1 MLSRGDLKHAIKAFT
16 DNDPS
21 DELLDTAINRFCKS
35 NNNSNSSSNNNNCS
49 SDRSYKSS
57 SSSSNIS
64 SSNSSTMITYNE
76 FKKLLLS
83 GLLQPS
89 HKGRYWVGISLSE
102 AETIRRII
110 HIRNSNNSNSNSD
123 NRYYNNIIPNFNT
136 EICLRYNPISDHHHQ
151 QHQQNNNNN
160 NSNSSN
166 SIFDCSRNYNTMK
179 PTSYESSIVHNSF
192 RFFDCDMHFSFPA
205 INILIKNLHS
215 SISDRERFFLS
226 TIGCRRRMERKWQE
240 TPLAKVFTIANE
252 WISLKQKAQVVYI
265 LEALKD
271 MNITLWEAFTIFDYD
286 NNGLISPSELY
297 GALLWLKMP
306 NITAEDVL
314 DFFELAD
321 INRDGMIDYKEYMD
335 LFTIMDNQQQQ
346 HQQQYQLNTIDKIEN
361 NDNNV
366 DAIDDDNDNNN
377 DKNNNFI
384 KVEPYGIE
392 ILRELI
398 IQRKLKEQ
406 NRIRDERIRKQ
417 IYTEELD
424 IKIFNEELY
433 ASKLRKGGANPL
445 VTMNC
450 NTIMPILVSSNTTI
464 SSTTTSSSS
473 NSISSGNG
481 NNDINVIQSSSTSST
496 QIEITSLST
505 EITNTTTTT
514 TVTHSD
520 NMKGISIVDFRFTTN
535 QHPLRFNASGKSS
548 FVPIHL
554 GTAANH
560 PLKPMKCDKNHE
572 LLSYDYYW
580 QECNR
585 CKIR

>member
-1 MLSRGDLKHAIKAFT
+1 
-16 DNDPS
+16 
-21 DELLDTAINRFCKS
+21 
-35 NNNSNSSSNNNNCS
+35 
-49 SDRSYKSS
+49 
-57 SSSSNIS
+57 
-64 SSNSSTMITYNE
+64 MITYNE

-83 GLLQPS
+83 GLLQPT

-110 HIRNSNNSNSNSD
+110 HIRNNYHSSSSS
-123 NRYYNNIIPNFNT
+123 RYYKNIIPNFNT
-136 EICLRYNPISDHHHQ
+136 EICLRYNPITDHQ
-151 QHQQNNNNN
+151 QQQQYNNSNNNNN
-160 NSNSSN
+160 YSTSTSN
-166 SIFDCSRNYNTMK
+166 SIFDCSLNYKTIM

-205 INILIKNLHS
+205 VNILIKNLHS

-252 WISLKQKAQVVYI
+252 WVSLKQKAQVVYI

-271 MNITLWEAFTIFDYD
+271 INITLWEAFTIFDYD

-297 GALLWLKMP
+297 GGLIWLKMP
-306 NITAEDVL
+306 NITSEDVL

-321 INRDGMIDYKEYMD
+321 INRDGMIDYKEYID
-335 LFTIMDNQQQQ
+335 LFTIMDDHHQQQQ
-346 HQQQYQLNTIDKIEN
+346 QQLNTIDTIEL
-361 NDNNV
+361 NDNDYDNV
-366 DAIDDDNDNNN
+366 DAIDIDNDSAVTIQNS
-377 DKNNNFI
+377 KNRKSNNFV
-384 KVEPYGIE
+384 KVEPYGTE

-417 IYTEELD
+417 IYAEELD
-424 IKIFNEELY
+424 IKIFNEELH

-445 VTMNC
+445 IVMNC
-450 NTIMPILVSSNTTI
+450 NTIMPILVSS
-464 SSTTTSSSS
+464 STTTST
-473 NSISSGNG
+473 ISGS
-481 NNDINVIQSSSTSST
+481 SSSTNGNKNVHDIQLSST
-496 QIEITSLST
+496 EIASPST
-505 EITNTTTTT
+505 EITNATTNTN
-514 TVTHSD
+514 S
-520 NMKGISIVDFRFTTN
+520 NNIKGMSIIDYRFTTN
-535 QHPLRFNASGKSS
+535 QHPLRFNASGKSA
-548 FVPIHL
+548 FVPIYL

-572 LLSYDYYW
+572 LGIYDYYW
-580 QECNR
+580 QECYR